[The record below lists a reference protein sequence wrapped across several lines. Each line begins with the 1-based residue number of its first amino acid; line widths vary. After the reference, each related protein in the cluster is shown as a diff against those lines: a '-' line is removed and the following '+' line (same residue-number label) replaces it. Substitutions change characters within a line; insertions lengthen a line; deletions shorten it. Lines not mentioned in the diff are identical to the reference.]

1 MTTALMGSSHSCI
14 KSIWNEMKKIHLHPF
29 VSCTFSEE
37 VFFVKKARIIY
48 NPTAGRETFRK
59 ELPKVLERF
68 EQAGYETSAHA
79 TVGEGDATSAAKIA
93 VERQFDLVIV
103 VGGDGTIN
111 EVMQGIAEADYRP
124 KIGIIPAGT
133 TNDFARALCIPRD
146 IEKAVDIILNEDNP
160 KAIDIGKVKEQ
171 YFINIAGGGDLTEL
185 TYDVPIKLKSAI
197 GQLAYYIKGIEMLPS
212 LKPVSTRIEYDD
224 NVYEGDIMLFLISNT
239 NSVGGFEKLAPDAL
253 IDDGYFDL
261 LILKKSNL
269 AEFLRVASAGIRGTH
284 LEDDNILYTQAKR
297 INIIPQDKM
306 LLNIDGEYG
315 GELPGEITNL
325 QQHVEF
331 YVSNAFLAKEQEV
344 RAQRLRIEEID

>member
-1 MTTALMGSSHSCI
+1 
-14 KSIWNEMKKIHLHPF
+14 MKR
-29 VSCTFSEE
+29 
-37 VFFVKKARIIY
+37 ARIIY

-59 ELPKVLERF
+59 ELPKVLQRF

-79 TVGEGDATSAAKIA
+79 TIGEGDAAHAAEVA
-93 VERQFDLVIV
+93 VERRYDLVIV

-111 EVMQGIAEADYRP
+111 EVVQGIAEAAYRP

-146 IEKAVDIILNEDNP
+146 INKAVDIILQEDNP
-160 KAIDIGKVKEQ
+160 KALDIGKVKEQ

-224 NVYEGDIMLFLISNT
+224 NVFEGEIMLFLISNT

-261 LILKKSNL
+261 LILKQSNL

-297 INIIPQDKM
+297 INIIPKDKM
-306 LLNIDGEYG
+306 LLNVDGEYG
-315 GELPGEITNL
+315 GKLPGEITNL
-325 QQHVEF
+325 QQHIEF
-331 YVSNAFLAKEQEV
+331 YVSNEYLKREQEV
-344 RAQRLRIEEID
+344 RNKRLRLEEAE